1 MSAGRFQPPFLRKG
15 DEVAIISPA
24 YFIEEEQLEDSVR
37 ILEGWGLRVHISKNA
52 LKREGP
58 FAGTERE
65 RISDIQEMTRSG
77 NIKAVFCSRGG
88 YGLLKIIDKI
98 DFSALK
104 RYPKWYCGFSDV
116 TILLVWLSEVVGLM
130 TIHGEMPLN
139 YLNREIRPETL
150 DSLHDALFGGLEPV
164 RWRGEF
170 FRSGTAA
177 GEVTGGNLSLLYSL
191 MGTVAEPK
199 TRGRILFL
207 EDTDEYLY
215 HIDRMMTSLRLAGN
229 LRGLAALV
237 AGGFTPVKN
246 TKIPWDTSVEQ
257 IISSATATYR
267 YPVLT
272 GFPAGHTGD
281 NRAFY
286 IGRRASLVVTEGE
299 ATFSYL

>member
-1 MSAGRFQPPFLRKG
+1 MSSPKFQPPFLRKG

-24 YFIEEEQLEDSVR
+24 YFIDEKQLDDSVS
-37 ILEGWGLRVHISKNA
+37 ILEGWGLRVHVSKNA

-58 FAGTERE
+58 FAGTERD
-65 RISDIQEMTRSG
+65 RISDIQEMTRSS
-77 NIKAVFCSRGG
+77 NIKAIFCSRGG

-116 TILLVWLSEVVGLM
+116 TILLVWLSEVEGLM

-139 YLNREIRPETL
+139 YLNREIKPETL
-150 DSLHDALFGGLEPV
+150 DSLHDALFGGLKPV
-164 RWRGEF
+164 RWKGEF
-170 FRSGTAA
+170 SRPATAA

-191 MGTVAEPK
+191 MGTAAEPK

-215 HIDRMMTSLRLAGN
+215 HIDRMMTSLRLAGK
-229 LRGLAALV
+229 LRGLSALV
-237 AGGFTPVKN
+237 SGGFTSVKN
-246 TKIPWDTSVEQ
+246 TKIPWDTNVWQ
-257 IISSATATYR
+257 IISSVTATYK
-267 YPVLT
+267 YPVFT

-286 IGRRASLVVTEGE
+286 IGRRARLTVSEDE